1 MIMKAKQTIGFLAL
15 VLLIVVVFGT
25 LKNRKEK
32 LAIDGINDWFNGWTS
47 DLVKIRTIYHEQV
60 GLLSIPDMKEED
72 YLKADKLEEL
82 KNLLQ
87 KTKKLELWKMDTLT
101 LISDYWYNKIDQMQG
116 KLTADQIIFLK
127 SYFLDGQKRGADFR
141 QLTVTYFDDFLNY
154 VNFMYGVVISG
165 KKMDKSGLEIY
176 NDLQTIYLRSQEG
189 YTKKVSDIYAYNLK
203 RVEEFN
209 SKFNNTNVTKMINL
223 LKPN

>member
-1 MIMKAKQTIGFLAL
+1 MKPKQTIIIL
-15 VLLIVVVFGT
+15 VLVVLIVAVFGT
-25 LKNRKEK
+25 LKKRNNKVATE
-32 LAIDGINDWFNGWTS
+32 GITEWFNGWTS
-47 DLVKIRTIYHEQV
+47 DLVITRTIYHEQV

-82 KNLLQ
+82 KSLLQ

-141 QLTVTYFDDFLNY
+141 ELTVTYFDDFLNY
-154 VNFMYGVVISG
+154 INFMYETVISG
-165 KKMDKSGLEIY
+165 KKMDKSGLQIY
-176 NDLQTIYLRSQEG
+176 NDLQTTYIRSQES

-209 SKFNNTNVTKMINL
+209 SKFNNANVTKMINL